1 MQTVTSLIEKL
12 KIRSNAESK
21 EFNGPSGPSGLIPS
35 PFPEAEAETYSFVA
49 FEILIHFSD
58 RTIFPLPPETNMPSS
73 LHESVAREERI
84 FTVFTVAQTIFPGTP
99 EAGLTAPS

>member
-21 EFNGPSGPSGLIPS
+21 EFNGPSGFIPS
-35 PFPEAEAETYSFVA
+35 PFPEGEAETYSFVA
-49 FEILIHFSD
+49 FEIFIQSSD

-84 FTVFTVAQTIFPGTP
+84 FTVFTVAQTIFPVTP